1 MSKGAKESLDQK
13 SKMKCSL
20 VFRGVLSKGTKGR
33 KEERSKYTANQKDDN
48 KNDIYHTM
56 EFVYHTISNACL
68 LCRKMGWVRQVY
80 MTEQRLCSYKVYQ
93 LIKSGKGQNQ
103 G

>member
-1 MSKGAKESLDQK
+1 M
-13 SKMKCSL
+13 
-20 VFRGVLSKGTKGR
+20 LSKGTKGR
-33 KEERSKYTANQKDDN
+33 IEERSKYTANQRDDN

-80 MTEQRLCSYKVYQ
+80 MTEQRLCSYKVYP
-93 LIKSGKGQNQ
+93 LIKVAKDRIRDECKNYPQMHS
-103 G
+103 